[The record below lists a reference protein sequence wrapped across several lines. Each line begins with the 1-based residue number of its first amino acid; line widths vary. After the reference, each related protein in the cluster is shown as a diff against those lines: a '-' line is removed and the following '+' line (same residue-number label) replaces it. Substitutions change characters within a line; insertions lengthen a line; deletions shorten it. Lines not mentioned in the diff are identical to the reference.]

1 MVQNNRQLMRLFF
14 ILVLVAAMLGW
25 WYASTFWQFDAT
37 SMFINPETEE
47 GGDWVD
53 VMAALADRMLLLFL
67 DLASPNA

>member
-1 MVQNNRQLMRLFF
+1 MRLSF
-14 ILVLVAAMLGW
+14 IIVLLAASLGW

-37 SMFINPETEE
+37 TMFTNPITEE
-47 GGDWVD
+47 DGDWVD